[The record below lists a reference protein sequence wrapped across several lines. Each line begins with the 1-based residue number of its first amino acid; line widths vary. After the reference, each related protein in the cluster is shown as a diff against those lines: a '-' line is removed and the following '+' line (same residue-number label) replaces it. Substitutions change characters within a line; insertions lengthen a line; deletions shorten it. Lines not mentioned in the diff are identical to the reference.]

1 MSVFR
6 KSLLLAALAVFLVGC
21 ATYGTT
27 LDDVLRDVQQ
37 GNLAASQDQ
46 LKKVLSPAGNDGL
59 LYYLELG
66 VIQHLE
72 GNYNDS
78 TRSFNRAE
86 DIAEKL
92 ETVSITGKLTE
103 LITSPRNGPYRGENH
118 EKVLINYYKAL
129 NYLGLAQNAN
139 NASERRDALEGARVE
154 ARRMLIRLND
164 LESQKGSYK
173 ELKDNEDSTFG
184 KLMNIYGTLK
194 GNPLD
199 MDQLQYR
206 DDAMAHYLTGVSF
219 EMNGELDDARI
230 SYEKAAKAYEEGF
243 AKQFRLGDEIT
254 AQAWFDTVRVMRQ
267 SGHYDKE
274 WRELAAAKLTA
285 AQRQQLDDLDGKAQ
299 LLVIEHK
306 GTVPRLQEMNLNLSV
321 NPQLRAL
328 QIEPYAAGYDPDAL
342 AWFYVLYADKGV
354 YNIITSYLD
363 GTRNGRLFT
372 PFTHTSLLGPAW
384 NVVEELGLDK
394 AIGMS
399 MRVTVPYYR
408 HMPTLGES
416 LLQVDGRSQALV
428 KASSPA
434 QMALQERLVQSSSDI
449 NAALARSSLKAIT
462 AAAIGGKESS
472 GLLSL
477 VGKLAAQLTDA
488 AETRSWLLLP
498 AEIRIKRLILE
509 PGEHQLTLNSTLS
522 AGKTAS
528 SSTSL
533 TLTAGEIRVWD
544 VRSVSQ

>member
-164 LESQKGSYK
+164 LEDRK
-173 ELKDNEDSTFG
+173 
-184 KLMNIYGTLK
+184 
-194 GNPLD
+194 
-199 MDQLQYR
+199 
-206 DDAMAHYLTGVSF
+206 
-219 EMNGELDDARI
+219 
-230 SYEKAAKAYEEGF
+230 
-243 AKQFRLGDEIT
+243 
-254 AQAWFDTVRVMRQ
+254 
-267 SGHYDKE
+267 
-274 WRELAAAKLTA
+274 
-285 AQRQQLDDLDGKAQ
+285 
-299 LLVIEHK
+299 
-306 GTVPRLQEMNLNLSV
+306 SV
-321 NPQLRAL
+321 
-328 QIEPYAAGYDPDAL
+328 
-342 AWFYVLYADKGV
+342 V
-354 YNIITSYLD
+354 
-363 GTRNGRLFT
+363 
-372 PFTHTSLLGPAW
+372 
-384 NVVEELGLDK
+384 
-394 AIGMS
+394 
-399 MRVTVPYYR
+399 
-408 HMPTLGES
+408 
-416 LLQVDGRSQALV
+416 
-428 KASSPA
+428 
-434 QMALQERLVQSSSDI
+434 
-449 NAALARSSLKAIT
+449 
-462 AAAIGGKESS
+462 
-472 GLLSL
+472 
-477 VGKLAAQLTDA
+477 
-488 AETRSWLLLP
+488 
-498 AEIRIKRLILE
+498 
-509 PGEHQLTLNSTLS
+509 
-522 AGKTAS
+522 
-528 SSTSL
+528 
-533 TLTAGEIRVWD
+533 
-544 VRSVSQ
+544 